1 MYCEDRSFIRELR
14 HMREIISAIS
24 NMEETLATADISP
37 LAKAVA
43 CDLLL
48 TFAERWMTAYK
59 KHLEAE

>member
-1 MYCEDRSFIRELR
+1 
-14 HMREIISAIS
+14 MREIISAIS

-48 TFAERWMTAYK
+48 AYAERWIAAYK
-59 KHLEAE
+59 KHLETE